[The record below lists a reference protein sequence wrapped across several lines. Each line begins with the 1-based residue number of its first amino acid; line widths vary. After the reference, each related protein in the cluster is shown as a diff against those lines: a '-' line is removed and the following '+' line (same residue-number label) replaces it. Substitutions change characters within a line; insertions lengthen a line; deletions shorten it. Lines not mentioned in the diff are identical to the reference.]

1 MNRIIAMS
9 KGIKLNKR
17 TVVYS
22 LIFLTLLFLS
32 VGFSAF
38 QNNLQ
43 IEDLAASVRIEKDIR
58 VAKVSVSSSN
68 NAVSHY
74 EDYNV
79 SNITSRVT
87 LPNIDSYIIY
97 DIDVYNLG
105 NTIMGIKDITTNN
118 QNLKFEILN
127 YNLKEKLCDDNNS
140 CNLGMKKTL
149 KLKVSYNDN
158 TYSSDNTTFDIRCDF
173 NFKEFHNITYKN
185 IENSDKLQQ
194 YILDGEDL
202 SIVIDSTILSKNL
215 KITVDGKV
223 LSSNEYNYSNGNLII
238 SNVTGNIIINNNTSN
253 IMDRFIPF
261 TMSSDYNGITVNSYG
276 DGVYEING
284 TSNIPMNV
292 RLTDYFLIHNE
303 AKFIMN
309 SSNPNDKT
317 LLEEN
322 KSYKIEVEILSGD
335 NTNSKYNDFRV
346 CFSEVGNYV
355 GLQTFGYDFYS
366 GTFGTERN
374 IQDIGMSML
383 WINKGVT
390 FNNFKFKLNI
400 VEIDDSEDYVGE
412 INDKKTFNQQGT
424 CITIVWYD
432 TGIIEVFGV
441 NDTSVTTHTVHI
453 DLVNHTIGNSLSALY
468 KDNFATSPIY
478 KAGDKVRLTYQFL
491 KNDPGIDSTKDYRHQ
506 LYFEL
511 RDTSSS
517 GKTIKPPS
525 ITTEVDD
532 FTSTSPIIKE
542 ETLTTDIGTPVLII
556 GNQISIQHP
565 WRFTYKT
572 EKIN

>member
-22 LIFLTLLFLS
+22 LIVVTILFLS

-58 VAKVSVSSSN
+58 IAKVSVSSSN

-127 YNLKEKLCDDNNS
+127 YNLKEKLCDDNS

-158 TYSSDNTTFDIRCDF
+158 TYNSENTTFDIRCDF
-173 NFKEFHNITYKN
+173 NFKQIYSITYNDIDNSNLLPQYTIEGDTISLNVTKPTGREFYILENNKEISSNKYSYSNNILTITN
-185 IENSDKLQQ
+185 IE
-194 YILDGEDL
+194 GDL
-202 SIVIDSTILSKNL
+202 SITL
-215 KITVDGKV
+215 KSSGIT
-223 LSSNEYNYSNGNLII
+223 
-238 SNVTGNIIINNNTSN
+238 
-253 IMDRFIPF
+253 DRFGIF
-261 TMSSDYNGITVNSYG
+261 EMSDAVNGIKVKSYG
-276 DGVYEING
+276 NGLYEING
-284 TSNIPMNV
+284 TSTDQVNI
-292 RLTDYFLIHNE
+292 RLTDYFVAGTE
-303 AKFIMN
+303 GKFI
-309 SSNPNDKT
+309 SNASYPNEK
-317 LLEEN
+317 LLFEKG
-322 KSYKIEVEILSGD
+322 KSYKIEVEYISG
-335 NTNSKYNDFRV
+335 TNNVSEFNNFRV
-346 CFSEVGNYV
+346 CFINVGGNL
-355 GLQTFGYDFYS
+355 GIQSFGYDFVT
-366 GTFGTERN
+366 GEFGSPKL
-374 IQDIGMSML
+374 IQDIGMSMI
-383 WINKGVT
+383 WINKGYT
-390 FNNFKFKLNI
+390 FDNYKFRLNI
-400 VEIDDSEDYVGE
+400 YEIDDTDDNIGNISD
-412 INDKKTFNQQGT
+412 IKTFAKNGT
-424 CITIVWYD
+424 NMTVVWYD

-441 NDTSVTTHTVHI
+441 NDNKVQTFTVHV
-453 DLVNHTIGNSLSALY
+453 DLEDHKMADSLEGLY
-468 KDNFATSPIY
+468 KETYLTNPIY
-478 KAGDKVRLTYQFL
+478 KTGDKVRHTYQFL
-491 KNDPGIDSTKDYRHQ
+491 KNDPGIDSTKDYKYQ

-517 GKTIKPPS
+517 GITLRAPS
-525 ITTEVDD
+525 ISSEKYDLASPTALIEEGEV
-532 FTSTSPIIKE
+532 
-542 ETLTTDIGTPVLII
+542 TTDIGAPVLII
-556 GNQISIQHP
+556 GNHVNIQHP

-572 EKIN
+572 EKVN

>member
-22 LIFLTLLFLS
+22 LIVVTILFLS

-58 VAKVSVSSSN
+58 IAKVSVSSTN

-105 NTIMGIKDITTNN
+105 NTIMGIKDLTPNN

-127 YNLKEKLCDDNNS
+127 YNLKEKLCDDNS

-158 TYSSDNTTFDIRCDF
+158 TYNSENTKFDIRCDF
-173 NFKEFHNITYKN
+173 NFKQIYSITYNDIDNSNLLPKNTIEGDTVSLNITKPTGKEFYILENSKEISSSKYSYSNNILTITN
-185 IENSDKLQQ
+185 IE
-194 YILDGEDL
+194 GDL
-202 SIVIDSTILSKNL
+202 SITL
-215 KITVDGKV
+215 KSSGIT
-223 LSSNEYNYSNGNLII
+223 
-238 SNVTGNIIINNNTSN
+238 
-253 IMDRFIPF
+253 DRFGIF
-261 TMSSDYNGITVNSYG
+261 EMSDAVNGIKVKSYG
-276 DGVYEING
+276 NGLYEING
-284 TSNIPMNV
+284 TSTSQVNI
-292 RLTDYFLIHNE
+292 RLTDYFIAGTEGVNIVTKS
-303 AKFIMN
+303 A
-309 SSNPNDKT
+309 PNDSILYQKGK
-317 LLEEN
+317 N
-322 KSYKIEVEILSGD
+322 YRIDVEIISGTTD
-335 NTNSKYNDFRV
+335 VNKFNNFRI
-346 CFSEVGNYV
+346 CFSELNSYV
-355 GLQTFGYDFYS
+355 GLQTFGYDFS
-366 GTFGTERN
+366 GGTFGSEKL
-374 IQDIGMSML
+374 IQDIGMSMI
-383 WINKGVT
+383 WINKGYT
-390 FNNFKFKLNI
+390 FDHYKFKVNI
-400 VEIDDSEDYVGE
+400 YEVDSSEDSIGE
-412 INDKKTFNQQGT
+412 VTDIKTYNNQGT
-424 CITIVWYD
+424 CMTIVWYD

-468 KDNFATSPIY
+468 KDTFVTSPIY

-491 KNDPGIDSTKDYRHQ
+491 KNDPKIDSTKDYRYQ

-511 RDTSSS
+511 RDTSKS

-556 GNQISIQHP
+556 GNKISIQHP

-572 EKIN
+572 EKVN